1 MLSKYVVPGNRV
13 EIQSVG
19 RVKFTG
25 ETEKKKVYQTTVYDV
40 VSEDRL
46 EIYMPMEKSKLILLP
61 VDEEFDLYFYTTNGL
76 YQCFARI
83 IDRYKTDNKYL
94 LLLELTSNLRRFQ
107 RREYYRLSCAL
118 EMNARSLQKEE
129 IEAVEQN
136 NNYLVPGLPLKRSVI
151 VDISGGGIRF
161 VGDYAY
167 EPDSLICCKYHL
179 VNDGKSK
186 EYTLISKIL
195 SVRELPDRQG
205 LYEHRAQ
212 YINIDTMEREE
223 IIRFIFEEERKHR
236 KREKSIE

>member
-13 EIQSVG
+13 EIQSAG

-76 YQCFARI
+76 YQCFAKI

-136 NNYLVPGLPLKRSVI
+136 NNYLVPGLPLTRSII

-161 VGDYAY
+161 VSGQWIKQNQNI
-167 EPDSLICCKYHL
+167 LL
-179 VNDGKSK
+179 VIRLTN
-186 EYTLISKIL
+186 EYSDETFYLPGQVIATEKHPAIEEMYIHRVKFLFRDLRDREKI
-195 SVRELPDRQG
+195 VR
-205 LYEHRAQ
+205 
-212 YINIDTMEREE
+212 
-223 IIRFIFEEERKHR
+223 FVFEEERRIRR
-236 KREKSIE
+236 KEVG

>member
-13 EIQSVG
+13 EIQSAG

-46 EIYMPMEKSKLILLP
+46 EIYIPMEKSKLILLP

-76 YQCFARI
+76 YQCFAKI

-136 NNYLVPGLPLKRSVI
+136 NNYLVPGLPLTRSII

-161 VGDYAY
+161 VSGQWIKQNQNI
-167 EPDSLICCKYHL
+167 LL
-179 VNDGKSK
+179 VIRLTN
-186 EYTLISKIL
+186 EYSDETFYLPGQVIATEKHPAIEEMYIHRVKFLFRDLRDREKI
-195 SVRELPDRQG
+195 VR
-205 LYEHRAQ
+205 
-212 YINIDTMEREE
+212 
-223 IIRFIFEEERKHR
+223 FVFEEERRIRR
-236 KREKSIE
+236 KEVG